1 MPRVDDQFLLKLL
14 QACANRAPEPL
25 YPARYAKENNLDRE
39 KLDDGFDEL
48 RKRGFVQLTDWV
60 KDLGQGRALTDA
72 GKEALETG
80 NLKAVPPPSSMANAS
95 PELTTYQR
103 GELVRGAL
111 YD

>member
-14 QACANRAPEPL
+14 QACADRAPEPL
-25 YPARYAKENNLDRE
+25 YPARFAKENNLDRE
-39 KLDDGFDEL
+39 NLDSGFDEL

-80 NLKAVPPPSSMANAS
+80 NLKAAPLPANVAYES
-95 PELTTYQR
+95 PALTTYQR

-111 YD
+111 Y